1 MNEWDA
7 VVIGGGPAGAGF
19 AFAAASRHKRILLLE
34 QQAVPSEKVCGGV
47 LSPRCLRAIER
58 IGFEQALRALPSQ
71 ELHYLEVESVFSRP
85 VSIPFPSDGPMCLVV
100 NRRDLDEALWN
111 AAKDSG
117 VDLRPRTVARRIH
130 RAQGNW
136 IVQAQGSE
144 WWEAP
149 VLIGADGRNS
159 FVARQLG
166 LSPRI
171 GNERSACYQFRL
183 NRHDFDRFGCHFFVF
198 DRGYCGL
205 SVDGAGEGHLDVLS
219 LKGGETR
226 TELMERLMEQ
236 RSSFVDKLKTADFV
250 SDRPVGRSPV
260 GAGRRGF
267 PSEPHVAL
275 LGDAQFWVEPFTGE
289 GITLALES
297 ALTAAESFCAG
308 QGVAPA
314 RPIPSRTNQC
324 VAVALQKPWVARALV
339 RLLRFSPALARWMV
353 RDVFS
358 DSLAH

>member
-19 AFAAASRHKRILLLE
+19 AFTAASRQKRILLLE
-34 QQAVPSEKVCGGV
+34 QHAVPSEKVCGGV
-47 LSPRCLRAIER
+47 LSPRCLRAMR
-58 IGFEQALRALPSQ
+58 HIGFEQALRALPAQ

-85 VSIPFPSDGPMCLVV
+85 VTIPFPSDGPMCLVV

-111 AAKDSG
+111 SARDSG
-117 VDLRPRTVARRIH
+117 VELRPRTMARRIH
-130 RAQGNW
+130 TSQGSW
-136 IVQAQGSE
+136 IVEAQGSE
-144 WWEAP
+144 WWKAP

-166 LSPRI
+166 LSSRV

-183 NRHDFDRFGCHFFVF
+183 KRHDFDRFGCHFFVF
-198 DRGYCGL
+198 DRAYCGL
-205 SVDGAGEGHLDVLS
+205 SVDGTGEGHLDVLS

-226 TELMERLMEQ
+226 TELMERLMDQ
-236 RSSFVDKLKTADFV
+236 RSSFVDKLTTAEFV
-250 SDRPVGRSPV
+250 SHRPVGRSPV
-260 GAGRRGF
+260 GAGRRAF
-267 PSEPHVAL
+267 PSQPNVAL

-308 QGVAPA
+308 RGVAA
-314 RPIPSRTNQC
+314 LRPVPSRTNQC
-324 VAVALQKPWVARALV
+324 VTLALQKPWFARALV
-339 RLLRFSPALARWMV
+339 RLLRCSPALARWMV
-353 RDVFS
+353 SDVLS
-358 DSLAH
+358 